1 MNIDI
6 TVAVL
11 RSQYR
16 IITVEQRSD
25 DITAPRTL
33 PLTAAGQE
41 AVMKVNDDVDLVF
54 VFDSKLFIAKL
65 FRGAPNKKTYF
76 LGDFSQMWGTL
87 LREAIICQIK
97 DFCEITS

>member
-54 VFDSKLFIAKL
+54 VFDSKLFIAKS

-76 LGDFSQMWGTL
+76 
-87 LREAIICQIK
+87 
-97 DFCEITS
+97 